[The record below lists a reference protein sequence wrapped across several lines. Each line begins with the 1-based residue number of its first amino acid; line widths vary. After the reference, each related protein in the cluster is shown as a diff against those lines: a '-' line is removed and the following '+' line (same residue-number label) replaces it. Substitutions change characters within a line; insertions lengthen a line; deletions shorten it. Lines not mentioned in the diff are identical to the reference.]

1 MYSKFQLG
9 LKYLRYYFSASNGK
23 GHGMHSPF
31 VFEFIGKVLNDKT
44 DYPAYSLVEN
54 LRQQLLNDQTIL
66 TVHDFGAG
74 SGVDK
79 TNQRSIAS
87 IAKNAAK
94 PAKFGQLL
102 YRMVRHY
109 QPNTILELGTS
120 LGITTS
126 YLSLA
131 RSDASIVT
139 MEGAKSV
146 ADTARQNFKTLKLQN
161 IAIRE
166 GNFDQ
171 TLATVI
177 ETLSESDSYRIEG
190 LSSLDLA
197 FVDGN
202 HRREPTEKYFDQLL
216 TITHNDSILIFDD
229 IHWSPGMEQAWET
242 IQQHPSV
249 RCTIDL
255 FFIGIVLFRQEFK
268 EKQHFKI
275 RF

>member
-9 LKYLRYYFSASNGK
+9 LKYLRYYLSASNGK

-44 DYPAYSLVEN
+44 NYPAYSLVEN
-54 LRQQLLNDQTIL
+54 LRQKLLNDQTML
-66 TVHDFGAG
+66 TVQDFGAG
-74 SGVDK
+74 SIVDK

-102 YRMVRHY
+102 YRIVRHY
-109 QPNTILELGTS
+109 QPKSILELGTS

-131 RSDASIVT
+131 RPDATIVT

-146 ADTARQNFKTLKLQN
+146 AETARKNFKTLKLQN
-161 IAIRE
+161 IAIQE

-171 TLATVI
+171 TLSTVI
-177 ETLSESDSYRIEG
+177 ETLSEVEG

-202 HRREPTEKYFDQLL
+202 HRRGPTEQYFNQLL
-216 TITHNDSILIFDD
+216 PITHNNSILIFDD
-229 IHWSPGMEQAWET
+229 IHWSPDMEQAWET
-242 IQQHPSV
+242 IQRHPAV

>member
-1 MYSKFQLG
+1 MYSTFQLG
-9 LKYLRYYFSASNGK
+9 LKYLRYYFSASNSK

-31 VFEFIGKVLNDKT
+31 VFEFITKVLNDKT
-44 DYPAYSLVEN
+44 SYPAYSQVEN
-54 LRQQLLNDQTIL
+54 LRQQLLKDQTLL
-66 TVHDFGAG
+66 TVQDFGAG
-74 SGVDK
+74 SSVDN
-79 TNQRSIAS
+79 TDQRSISS

-94 PAKFGQLL
+94 PPRFGQLL
-102 YRMVRHY
+102 YRMVRYY
-109 QPNTILELGTS
+109 QPKTILELGTS

-131 RSDASIVT
+131 KPDVTIIT
-139 MEGAKSV
+139 MEGAKSI
-146 ADTARQNFKTLKLQN
+146 AETARKNFNPLKLQN
-161 IAIRE
+161 IFIQE

-171 TLATVI
+171 TLSPVI
-177 ETLSESDSYRIEG
+177 STLSSVDF
-190 LSSLDLA
+190 A
-197 FVDGN
+197 FIDGN
-202 HRREPTEKYFDQLL
+202 HRREPTERYFSQLL
-216 TITHNDSILIFDD
+216 SITHNDSILIFDD
-229 IHWSPGMEQAWET
+229 VHWSADMEQAWET

>member
-1 MYSKFQLG
+1 MYSTFQLG
-9 LKYLRYYFSASNGK
+9 LKYLRYYFSASNSR

-31 VFEFIGKVLNDKT
+31 VFDFVTNVLNDN
-44 DYPAYSLVEN
+44 DNYPAYSQVEN
-54 LRQQLLNDQTIL
+54 LRQQLLQDQTL
-66 TVHDFGAG
+66 LMVEDFGAG
-74 SGVDK
+74 SAVDK
-79 TNQRSIAS
+79 SNHRSIAS

-102 YRMVRHY
+102 YRMIRHY
-109 QPNTILELGTS
+109 QPKAVLELGTS

-131 RSDASIVT
+131 KPDATIIT
-139 MEGAKSV
+139 MEGAASI
-146 ADTARQNFKTLKLQN
+146 AETARQNFKTLQIHN
-161 IAIRE
+161 VAVQE

-171 TLATVI
+171 TLSSVI
-177 ETLSESDSYRIEG
+177 SE
-190 LSSLDLA
+190 LSSIDFA
-197 FVDGN
+197 FIDGN
-202 HRREPTEKYFDQLL
+202 HRREPTERYFSQLL

-229 IHWSPGMEQAWET
+229 IHWSTGMEQAWET
-242 IQQHPSV
+242 IQQHAAV

-255 FFIGIVLFRQEFK
+255 FFIGIVLFRREFK